1 MASKGLR
8 GVFWYLTMGAWE
20 RPVQANL
27 SRPHGVYSLV
37 MLP

>member
-1 MASKGLR
+1 MASKDLR

-20 RPVQANL
+20 RTVQTNL
-27 SRPHGVYSLV
+27 SRPHAVCSSV